1 MFKRTYSTVSNNEVD
16 DATVGAGYAIN
27 VIDWYAHQ
35 QQFTIDPTSAFD
47 NDLAW
52 TTAAML
58 LPADSFGQTLP
69 SNEQASMDGMVEF
82 RVASW
87 KNFVFISTSVAQ
99 CSILRRRVL

>member
-27 VIDWYAHQ
+27 DIYDYQ
-35 QQFTIDPTSAFD
+35 QQFTIDPNSAFD

-58 LPADSFGQTLP
+58 PPADSFGQTLP

>member
-1 MFKRTYSTVSNNEVD
+1 MNCLSALTVSNNEVD

-27 VIDWYAHQ
+27 DIHWYGNQ
-35 QQFTIDPTSAFD
+35 QQFTIDPHSAFD
-47 NDLAW
+47 NALAW

-58 LPADSFGQTLP
+58 SPTDSFGQTLP
-69 SNEQASMDGMVEF
+69 SNEQASMDGVVEF

-87 KNFVFISTSVAQ
+87 NVFVFISTSVAQ